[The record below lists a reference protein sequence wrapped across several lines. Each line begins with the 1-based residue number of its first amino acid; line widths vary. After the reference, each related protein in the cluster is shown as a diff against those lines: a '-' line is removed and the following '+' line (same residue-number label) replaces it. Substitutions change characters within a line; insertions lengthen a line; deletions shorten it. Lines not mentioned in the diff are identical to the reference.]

1 MSVDDSDI
9 VDRAVPWRVFL
20 GVGIFIAVLAI
31 IYWFVSY
38 EDAGTTML
46 VLASCLALFC
56 GVWFYLQ
63 DRQRPRAPAGDAA
76 ESRHDAPA
84 YLPDASVWP
93 IAVGAGAALALNG
106 LILGWAYAVPGA
118 ALLALA
124 VVGFVVQS
132 RRRV

>member
-1 MSVDDSDI
+1 MSTDRQAAA
-9 VDRAVPWRVFL
+9 DRAVPWRVFL
-20 GVGIFIAVLAI
+20 GVGVFIAVLAI

-56 GVWFYLQ
+56 GIWFYLQ
-63 DRQRPRAPAGDAA
+63 DRRRVVEPTGGADRRDAA
-76 ESRHDAPA
+76 PP

-93 IAVGAGAALALNG
+93 IAVGVSTALALNG
-106 LILGWAYAVPGA
+106 LIIGWAYAVPGA

>member
-1 MSVDDSDI
+1 MNADH
-9 VDRAVPWRVFL
+9 AVPWRVFL
-20 GVGIFIAVLAI
+20 GVGVFIAVLAI

-56 GVWFYLQ
+56 GLWFYLQ
-63 DRQRPRAPAGDAA
+63 DRKRGVATAGATGSRDAEA
-76 ESRHDAPA
+76 S
-84 YLPDASVWP
+84 YLPDTSVWP

-106 LILGWAYAVPGA
+106 LILGWAFAVPGV
-118 ALLALA
+118 ALLGLA

>member
-1 MSVDDSDI
+1 MSNDEGVA
-9 VDRAVPWRVFL
+9 DRAVPWRVFL

-63 DRQRPRAPAGDAA
+63 DRQHPRAPAGDAA

-93 IAVGAGAALALNG
+93 IAVGVGAALGLNG
-106 LILGWAYAVPGA
+106 LILGWAYSVPGA

>member
-1 MSVDDSDI
+1 MSTDRQAAA
-9 VDRAVPWRVFL
+9 DRAVPWRVFV
-20 GVGIFIAVLAI
+20 GVGVFIAILAI
-31 IYWFVSY
+31 VYWFVSY

-56 GVWFYLQ
+56 GIWFFLQ
-63 DRQRPRAPAGDAA
+63 DRRRAGEPTVDEERRDAA
-76 ESRHDAPA
+76 SP

-93 IAVGAGAALALNG
+93 IAVGVGTALALNG
-106 LILGWAYAVPGA
+106 LIIGWAYAVPGVTM
-118 ALLALA
+118 LALA